1 MHRDSPAGRSCL
13 PPPRGLLFVLSG
25 PSGVG
30 KDAVIQRLKEQQIG
44 LHFAVTVTTRAE
56 RPGEVHGV
64 NYYFATA
71 EDFNR
76 MRERDELLEWAVV
89 HGNNYGTPVG
99 PIRQALDR
107 GEDVLLKIDVQ
118 GAAQVKQRVPDAI
131 FLFLAPTSIEQLV
144 QRLNHRGTESP
155 EEQERRTRDACEE
168 MKRLSDYDYVVVNYE
183 EKLDQ
188 AVKYLKSVIVGERC
202 RVHPRRIRL

>member
-1 MHRDSPAGRSCL
+1 M
-13 PPPRGLLFVLSG
+13 LSG

-30 KDAVIQRLKEQQIG
+30 KDAVILRLKEQQIG
-44 LHFAVTVTTRAE
+44 LHFAVTVTTRAR

-64 NYYFATA
+64 NYYFAA
-71 EDFNR
+71 VEDFNR
-76 MRERDELLEWAVV
+76 MRESNELLEWAVV
-89 HGNNYGTPVG
+89 HGNNYGTPIG

-118 GAAQVKQRVPDAI
+118 GAAQVKQKVSDAI
-131 FLFLAPTSIEQLV
+131 FVFLAPPGIEHLV

-155 EEQERRTRDACEE
+155 EERERRTNDACEE
-168 MKRLSDYDYVVVNYE
+168 MKRLPDYDYVVINYQ

-188 AVKYLKSVIVGERC
+188 AVKHIKSVIVSERC